1 MSDTQEDGAA
11 PSTQDTVQSLLRRYH
26 LDGERGAREQAIRVS
41 MPLARHL
48 ASRYYHGR
56 EPLDDLVQVAYLG
69 LVKAVDRYDPERG
82 VLFSTF
88 ATPTI
93 LGELRRHFRDS
104 TWALHVPRG
113 VHDAALAVERARER
127 LWQMTGQTPT
137 TDQLVAET
145 GLSVELVIEALHVRG
160 ANDTLPL
167 ESGPDGAAVPLV
179 ERLGSEDGGFA
190 TVEHRALLGDAIPR
204 LSEHERH
211 VLGLRFF
218 ADLTQSEIAGRVGV
232 SQMQISRV
240 LRHAL
245 DTISQSVHEPPD
257 PGGCVHPSPHR
268 FDLRPSGRDAGALAH
283 ASHRSHRSGI
293 PIDPCPGLLTSREHL
308 ANDRD
313 RPPRRGE
320 SA

>member
-1 MSDTQEDGAA
+1 MPDTQNDGGA
-11 PSTQDTVQSLLRRYH
+11 PSTQDTVRSLLRRYH
-26 LDGERGAREQAIRVS
+26 LDGEDRAREQAIRVS
-41 MPLARHL
+41 MPLARRL

-56 EPLDDLVQVAYLG
+56 EPLEDLVQVAYLG

-113 VHDAALAVERARER
+113 LHDAALAVEGARER
-127 LWQMTGQTPT
+127 LCRTTGQTPT
-137 TDQLVAET
+137 TDQLAAET
-145 GLSVELVIEALHVRG
+145 GLSATVVIEALHARD
-160 ANDTLPL
+160 ANATLSL
-167 ESGPDGAAVPLV
+167 QSGPDSAAVCLA
-179 ERLGSEDGGFA
+179 ERLGSEDGDFA
-190 TVEHRALLGDAIPR
+190 RAEHRAMLGDAILR

-245 DTISQSVHEPPD
+245 DTLSQSVHGSPD
-257 PGGCVHPSPHR
+257 QNDAVHPSPDR
-268 FDLRPSGRDAGALAH
+268 LGLRASGMGGGVLVD
-283 ASHRSHRSGI
+283 ASHRDGSPAGPHPGRRASREPLAAARHRS
-293 PIDPCPGLLTSREHL
+293 S
-308 ANDRD
+308 
-313 RPPRRGE
+313 RRGE
-320 SA
+320 SV